1 MSISSVTKVDDIVR
15 AVYDSVD
22 TDMSLENALGFV
34 KPALAVDLSNITMLN
49 MQGSPYNNGMYY
61 SLNKEE
67 NLKIVNEHFNI
78 FTHDLT
84 PAAISVVELVT
95 EHSQG
100 DSEGM
105 TMEDISENQPSLGFI
120 PGRYNSSVPVSSG
133 SSGSSV
139 SSDSSEE
146 SVPVSSGSDP
156 KEENSSSDS
165 SQLSEENNEQGE
177 GEGEREG
184 ENESAN
190 LSAPDTGDSGT
201 DIPVMAQSEETDSGS
216 DTAEGSSLSPESD
229 AAAA

>member
-1 MSISSVTKVDDIVR
+1 
-15 AVYDSVD
+15 
-22 TDMSLENALGFV
+22 
-34 KPALAVDLSNITMLN
+34 
-49 MQGSPYNNGMYY
+49 
-61 SLNKEE
+61 
-67 NLKIVNEHFNI
+67 
-78 FTHDLT
+78 
-84 PAAISVVELVT
+84 
-95 EHSQG
+95 
-100 DSEGM
+100 
-105 TMEDISENQPSLGFI
+105 MEDISENQPSLGFI

-177 GEGEREG
+177 GEGEG